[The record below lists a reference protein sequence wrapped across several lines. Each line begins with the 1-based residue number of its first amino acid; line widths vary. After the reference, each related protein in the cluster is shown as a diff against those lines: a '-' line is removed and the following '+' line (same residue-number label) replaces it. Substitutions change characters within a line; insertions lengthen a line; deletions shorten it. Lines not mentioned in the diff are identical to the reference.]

1 MPMLRKTAFGL
12 GALTAL
18 VLFAVLA
25 QSAPADARATRN
37 ERLGNSW
44 EFELQ
49 GNPSTGYHWELNPTA
64 SSGLDLVKV
73 ESLGYASGSGKPGM
87 VGAPAPFV
95 FRLTCVKAGTAQLI
109 FDYIGP
115 TGKRS
120 QDSHEAW
127 VRCE

>member
-1 MPMLRKTAFGL
+1 MPMLRKSHFAL
-12 GALTAL
+12 GALRAL
-18 VLFAVLA
+18 ALFAMLID
-25 QSAPADARATRN
+25 SAPAGADATRT

-49 GNPSTGYHWELNPTA
+49 GNPSTGYHWELNTTA
-64 SSGLDLVKV
+64 SSGLDVVKV
-73 ESLGYASGSGKPGM
+73 ELLGYASGSGKPGL

-95 FRLTCVKAGTAQLI
+95 FRFTCVKAGTAQLF

-115 TGKRS
+115 TGKLSRE
-120 QDSHEAW
+120 QHEAW